1 MWYVRSPDLIHLT
14 TVNKSFIQL
23 SSITQFEFVPWF
35 LPGPWVTQAG
45 LELLHTSTQWANI
58 YRVGGGMERDAFQC
72 IIHTASFTCE
82 DGRDTFSNSNTE
94 ILTLT

>member
-1 MWYVRSPDLIHLT
+1 MLYVRSSDLIHLT

-23 SSITQFEFVPWF
+23 SSITQFECVTWL
-35 LPGPWVTQAG
+35 LPGPWVTQGG

-72 IIHTASFTCE
+72 IIQTALFTCG
-82 DGRDTFSNSNTE
+82 DGRDTFSNSNTG
-94 ILTLT
+94 IITLT